1 MPVVTVTSTAPA
13 EPAGELHVIEVAVFA
28 EQLPK
33 AEVAPKETS
42 VALVRPV
49 PVMVTLVPPAVGPVL
64 GLIDVTAGSVGP
76 LEVTVTDQR
85 GKGAR

>member
-13 EPAGELHVIEVAVFA
+13 EPAGELQVIEVSVFA

-42 VALVRPV
+42 VALVKPV

-64 GLIDVTAGSVGP
+64 GLIEVTAGIVGP

-85 GKGAR
+85 GEGAR